1 MHPTHLGD
9 SLLLLTHSN
18 QLNSGPAPPPLTAPA
33 AAPES
38 AEAAGCL
45 AAAAG
50 TSVSGLMKFQV
61 LVAEHMYLVSQVK
74 PAASNSP
81 PMSQEMKF
89 LQHSIAHEGTAQHIR
104 AHSCEYTV

>member
-1 MHPTHLGD
+1 
-9 SLLLLTHSN
+9 
-18 QLNSGPAPPPLTAPA
+18 
-33 AAPES
+33 
-38 AEAAGCL
+38 
-45 AAAAG
+45 
-50 TSVSGLMKFQV
+50 
-61 LVAEHMYLVSQVK
+61 MYLVSQVK